1 MKIYDSAKKILLLE
15 GSYEEWG
22 ARPIRRVIQNK
33 IESEISLRFLD
44 GTFTESGGTISIT
57 GKNGELIFKQQLK
70 INKKSKTTTTS
81 ITKN

>member
-1 MKIYDSAKKILLLE
+1 ME

-44 GTFTESGGTISIT
+44 GTFVEAGGPISIT
-57 GKNGELIFKQQLK
+57 GKNGELIFLQRKP
-70 INKKSKTTTTS
+70 NKKSKLKTS
-81 ITKN
+81 KSLTKN